1 MAIGDKIRKIRTKRG
16 ITQKELGLSI
26 GFSERTA
33 DVRIAQYESGKK
45 IKFHLIGLDHLLEE
59 WYEKKKALESGKISQ
74 EEYYEW
80 KMNWPK
86 NMDNH

>member
-1 MAIGDKIRKIRTKRG
+1 M
-16 ITQKELGLSI
+16 
-26 GFSERTA
+26 
-33 DVRIAQYESGKK
+33 
-45 IKFHLIGLDHLLEE
+45 GLDHLLEE

-86 NMDNH
+86 NIDRR